1 MRVDTELCDP
11 FDAGS
16 LAPIKIHMHTLRRAC
31 AHTHMH
37 IHEQLNTLSSMYPHT
52 DTYTHTHKHMHNY
65 IHTLTQAFTQAHMH
79 ARTCTQTLII
89 TAMYTSICTH
99 AYAADNKFKMA
110 NEIYWKLDVLLPG
123 YNRYM
128 LTMLLSSVE

>member
-1 MRVDTELCDP
+1 MCVDTELCDP

-37 IHEQLNTLSSMYPHT
+37 IHEQLNTHSSMYPHT

-65 IHTLTQAFTQAHMH
+65 MHTLTQAFTQAHMH
-79 ARTCTQTLII
+79 AHVHKHSLSLPCIQAFAYMHMQLLINLKWL
-89 TAMYTSICTH
+89 MKYTG
-99 AYAADNKFKMA
+99 N
-110 NEIYWKLDVLLPG
+110 
-123 YNRYM
+123 
-128 LTMLLSSVE
+128 